1 MSILRSFLLGVV
13 TLIAILGIISISLPR
28 QIHIQ
33 RDIIINA
40 SAEETYEQLSD
51 LRNWPKWLPGNHTDT
66 GKALS
71 YAGPTVG
78 SSLHWTSDR
87 RSIGQSVV
95 TIVEAEPPKKLV
107 TNLEFEK
114 NDKVHTTFTLVETEE
129 GTKLTWHL
137 EKYMGDN
144 PIHKFSGLLIDS
156 TVGEEFED
164 GLANIKKEVE
174 SKYVLTDN

>member
-1 MSILRSFLLGVV
+1 MSILRSFLLGLV

-40 SAEETYEQLSD
+40 SVEDTYVQLSD
-51 LRNWPKWLPGNHTDT
+51 LRNWLKWLPGNHTDT
-66 GKALS
+66 GRALS
-71 YAGPTVG
+71 YAGPSVG
-78 SSLHWTSDR
+78 SSLLWTSER
-87 RSIGQSVV
+87 RSIGQGTV
-95 TIVEAEPPKKLV
+95 TIVSAEPPRKLV

-114 NDKVHTTFTLVETEE
+114 DEKAHSTFTLEQTEE

-144 PIHKFSGLLIDS
+144 PIRKFSGLLIDS
-156 TVGEEFED
+156 TIGEEFED
-164 GLANIKKEVE
+164 GLENIKKEVE
-174 SKYVLTDN
+174 AKYVLTDN

>member
-1 MSILRSFLLGVV
+1 MNILRSFLLGIV
-13 TLIAILGIISISLPR
+13 TLVAILGIISISLPR

-40 SAEETYEQLSD
+40 SAEATYEQLSD
-51 LRNWPKWLPGNHTDT
+51 LRNWPKWLPGNHTNI
-66 GKALS
+66 GEALS
-71 YAGPTVG
+71 YAGPSVG
-78 SSLHWTSDR
+78 SSLHWTSER
-87 RSIGQSVV
+87 RSIGQGTV
-95 TIVEAEPPKKLV
+95 TILSAEPPKKLV

-114 NDKVHTTFTLVETEE
+114 DEKAHSIFTLEETEE

-144 PIHKFSGLLIDS
+144 PIRKFSGLLIDS

-164 GLANIKKEVE
+164 GLENIKKEVE
-174 SKYVLTDN
+174 AKYALTDN

>member
-1 MSILRSFLLGVV
+1 MSILRSFLLGIV
-13 TLIAILGIISISLPR
+13 TLVAILGIISISLPR

-40 SAEETYEQLSD
+40 SPEATYEQLID
-51 LRNWPKWLPGNHTDT
+51 LRNWPNWLPGDHNRTS
-66 GKALS
+66 KMLS
-71 YAGPTVG
+71 YAGPSVG
-78 SSLHWTSDR
+78 SSLHWTSER
-87 RSIGQSVV
+87 RSMGQSTV
-95 TIVEAEPPKKLV
+95 TIVSAEPPKKLV
-107 TNLEFEK
+107 TDLEFEK
-114 NDKVHTTFTLVETEE
+114 EDKAHSTFTLEETEE

-144 PIHKFSGLLIDS
+144 PIRKFSGLLIDS

-174 SKYVLTDN
+174 SKNVLTDN